1 MKNIFKIL
9 IVILLTLQTIVSC
22 DNNDKTQKSVQAVDK
37 KELEEL
43 LIEANINM
51 LSKESAIIDSFVNN
65 KNLNVIKTGTGLRY
79 YIEEAG
85 EGDLIVKGNRVSLEY
100 EVRFLNGKLVYSSD
114 KDGIKTF
121 VVGRGGVES
130 GLEEAILFLRK
141 NSVATI
147 IIPSYLAHGLVGD
160 GNRITQRAT
169 LVYKLKVIDI
179 K

>member
-22 DNNDKTQKSVQAVDK
+22 DNNDKTQKSVQIVDK

-51 LSKESAIIDSFVNN
+51 LSQESAIIDSFVNN

-85 EGDLIVKGNRVSLEY
+85 EGDLIVNGNRVSLEY

>member
-22 DNNDKTQKSVQAVDK
+22 DNNDKTQKSVQIVDK

-51 LSKESAIIDSFVNN
+51 LSQESAIIDSFVNN

>member
-22 DNNDKTQKSVQAVDK
+22 DNNDRTQKSVQTVDK

-51 LSKESAIIDSFVNN
+51 LSQESAIIDSFVNN

>member
-9 IVILLTLQTIVSC
+9 IVILLTLLTIVSC

-147 IIPSYLAHGLVGD
+147 IIPSYLAHGMVGD

>member
-22 DNNDKTQKSVQAVDK
+22 DNNDKTQKSVQTVDK

-51 LSKESAIIDSFVNN
+51 LSQESAIIDSFVNN

>member
-22 DNNDKTQKSVQAVDK
+22 DNNDKTQKSVQTVDK

-51 LSKESAIIDSFVNN
+51 LSQESAIIDSFVNN

-79 YIEEAG
+79 DIEEAG

>member
-22 DNNDKTQKSVQAVDK
+22 DNNDKTQKSVQTVDK

-51 LSKESAIIDSFVNN
+51 LSQESAIIDSFVNN

-147 IIPSYLAHGLVGD
+147 IIPSYLAHGMVGD